1 MLIQFLWFSSTVQ
14 THAGLS
20 SLFTLNWPK
29 VWMLVWMLVGSSSP
43 HDPRRIKWWKKN
55 VIKWFDF
62 IRLSTLYCSHTW
74 VDSVQSEDDLQ
85 RCCCCCG
92 LLYKRVR
99 VHIFWLLMESFDPY
113 KAFHCL
119 WPFFSEPFINV
130 NPGNPGLI
138 SPPLPYPPLA
148 SLPHSS
154 IQGKCIHLHVLNVTV
169 DRICNQHLN
178 LSNHRQAD
186 KTTH

>member
-148 SLPHSS
+148 SPHSLTLPS
-154 IQGKCIHLHVLNVTV
+154 KGNAF
-169 DRICNQHLN
+169 ICMF
-178 LSNHRQAD
+178 
-186 KTTH
+186 